1 MKTFKKI
8 FSLLIGIV
16 WLFGCGETTTDP
28 IKTVL
33 SNTELLVNALETNV
47 SSTTTASTPEAE
59 LVATAIAKANAITT
73 FLLTDAPS
81 DDFKGVMVDI
91 LKIVVVE
98 DGKTIDVPLPDNLPI
113 RVDLLELDEVSDM
126 LASADL
132 PVGTITQIGLKISNP
147 EIILLD
153 DTVIP
158 ASGIDFESKL
168 MITLAPPV
176 AVDGTGG
183 AVLIDFY
190 VENSITIDVAG
201 SGKYVFRPKGGATRV
216 DERPDRVEAKH
227 LRGTVAEL
235 HGIKGD
241 PTSFLLK
248 HHGRRHFVHVDVA
261 TTTEIYELQGD
272 MVATTT
278 FDALKKGQHVKVDGF
293 LTHRGVLKAKTV
305 MILPADHRGI
315 RGMITHLNQ
324 TDPILHTFELLLERH
339 DIEVTASD
347 RAIASTST
355 ATSTATTTPAMAT
368 TTATTT
374 PRTMVK
380 VQYNPQ
386 KVHILLNHPHTRL
399 SPGDLTNGQM
409 VFVGGHYKEMDK
421 AIQAH
426 VIIVKSDRLRG
437 FIAEAPNCV
446 DKLIRVIHPF
456 KEYRRLLAAG
466 IDLQPHNSGMVD
478 ISEAKIFG
486 PEGTEIECAA
496 RLRQGM
502 AVKIFG
508 RMIPHTPDTTDP
520 NPVRMKASVVKVVP
534 VHHVG
539 GEVLSFTPGNI
550 ADVLEMKV
558 PISLVEGFNRPKDC
572 VPSTDVSCDSFKL
585 RVVLSKFLH
594 NPGKLPLDKAL
605 VGKTI
610 RAAGY
615 FFKEPAL
622 VAYPDRPHK
631 PSFLAVVIREGSPV
645 KEPISSIDAVV
656 ATGTVVVDHTP

>member
-47 SSTTTASTPEAE
+47 SSTTATSTSDAE
-59 LVATAIAKANAITT
+59 LVAAIEKANAITT

-158 ASGIDFESKL
+158 ASGIDVESKL
-168 MITLAPPV
+168 MITLATPAV
-176 AVDGTGG
+176 VDGTGG
-183 AVLIDFY
+183 AVLIDFD
-190 VENSITIDVAG
+190 VENSIKIDVAG
-201 SGKYVFRPKGGATRV
+201 SGKYIFRPKGGATRV

-227 LRGTVAEL
+227 LRGTVAEIRV
-235 HGIKGD
+235 IKD
-241 PTSFLLK
+241 DETSFLLK
-248 HHGRRHFVHVDVA
+248 HHGRRHFIHVDVA
-261 TTTEIYELQGD
+261 TTTEIYELQGE
-272 MVATTT
+272 MAATTT

-293 LTHRGVLKAKTV
+293 FTDRGVLKAKTV
-305 MILPADHRGI
+305 LILPVDHQGMRGLVT
-315 RGMITHLNQ
+315 RLNQ
-324 TDPILHTFELLLERH
+324 ENPSLHTFELLLLKH
-339 DIEVTASD
+339 DLEVTDMD
-347 RAIASTST
+347 RKI
-355 ATSTATTTPAMAT
+355 AT

-374 PRTMVK
+374 PALATTTATTTARTTVK
-380 VQYNPQ
+380 VQYNPE
-386 KVHILLNHPHTRL
+386 KVHILLNHPHRKL

-409 VFVGGHYKEMDK
+409 VFVGGPYKDDAK

-426 VIIVKSDRLRG
+426 VIIVKSDRIRG
-437 FIAEAPNCV
+437 FIAEAPNCI
-446 DKLIRVIHPF
+446 DKLIRVVHPF
-456 KEYRRLLAAG
+456 KEHRRLLATG
-466 IDLQPHNSGMVD
+466 IDLQPHNSGIVD

-486 PEGTEIECAA
+486 PEGTEIGCA

-502 AVKIFG
+502 AVKVFG
-508 RMIPHTPDTTDP
+508 RMIPHTPDAVDL
-520 NPVRMKASVVKVVP
+520 NPVRFKAFEVKVIA

-539 GEVLSFTPGNI
+539 GEV
-550 ADVLEMKV
+550 V
-558 PISLVEGFNRPKDC
+558 SLIDGDFGHVKGVILNVSLDLVNGFDRPKDC
-572 VPSTDVSCDSFKL
+572 LLSATTDCNHL
-585 RVVLSKFLH
+585 
-594 NPGKLPLDKAL
+594 KLPVIFSKWLYNPDGIMLNKEL
-605 VGKTI
+605 VGQKI
-610 RAAGY
+610 RAAG
-615 FFKEPAL
+615 FFMGEPATT
-622 VAYPDRPHK
+622 ADAPRR
-631 PSFLAVVIREGSPV
+631 PSFLAIVIRKGLPV
-645 KEPISSIDAVV
+645 KEPISPIDGVV
-656 ATGTVVVDHTP
+656 ATSTVVVGRTP